1 MATFALPSSPEDK
14 KKILANMQDISDS
27 MVRIQSEKDF
37 IKETISAMSEDYEL
51 PKKFLNKFSKTYH
64 KQNYKDVIG
73 EAQDFE
79 DMISS
84 LVPSEVE

>member
-51 PKKFLNKFSKTYH
+51 PKKFLNKFAKTYH
-64 KQNYKDVIG
+64 QQNYKDVLG

-79 DMISS
+79 DMIAA

>member
-64 KQNYKDVIG
+64 QQNYKDVLG

-79 DMISS
+79 DMIAA